1 MIISEN
7 HNNFLLIATSLI
19 TFIFYPIRT
28 PWMFNCIATLTLKR
42 INQRDKLSWCLML
55 AWYNQ
60 AIVHFPLLYRAL
72 NVITI
77 KDHFPIPTIDESVD
91 ELGRASW
98 FSKLNLRQ
106 GFHQLRINDADIHKI
121 MFRIHHEHYEFKV
134 LPFGLCN
141 APSTFQA
148 TTNDLPWPFIQKL
161 VVVFFDDILV
171 YNHSFPSYLEHLKT
185 DFSSFS

>member
-1 MIISEN
+1 MNVKPYRYPYSQKNELERQLATMLDVGMIRPS
-7 HNNFLLIATSLI
+7 HSLFSSHVLLV
-19 TFIFYPIRT
+19 
-28 PWMFNCIATLTLKR
+28 KKK
-42 INQRDKLSWCLML
+42 DGSWHCC
-55 AWYNQ
+55 
-60 AIVHFPLLYRAL
+60 VDYRAL

-77 KDHFPIPTIDESVD
+77 KDRFLMSTIDELLD